1 MKIQVQFL
9 ALMDQFKSDGKIVV
23 NEEQLRQVQEDF
35 AAYGVEGEECLQTIR
50 KYHAETDYLLDP
62 HTSCG
67 VAAYE
72 NCNDSSEICVTLSTA
87 HPAKFNEAIALCE
100 IEQTYPE
107 QISQLFDKPQYVEV
121 VEADNDEIVRK
132 LEELFRSS
140 AQ

>member
-1 MKIQVQFL
+1 M
-9 ALMDQFKSDGKIVV
+9 
-23 NEEQLRQVQEDF
+23 
-35 AAYGVEGEECLQTIR
+35 QTIR

-107 QISQLFDKPQYVEV
+107 QISQSFHKPQYVEV
-121 VEADNDEIVRK
+121 VEKWDNDEVVRK